1 MKIELKRIDD
11 AFYMEASN
19 EEGNTVRTDGS
30 PKIGGSNQGMS
41 PMQML
46 LAALG
51 GCSSIDVISLL
62 QKKRQPLDDIK
73 ISVTGQ
79 REEGKVPSLF
89 TDIHVHYELFGD
101 LDDKKVESSIRMSME
116 KLCSVSKIVE
126 KTANITWDYV
136 INPEK

>member
-51 GCSSIDVISLL
+51 SCSSIDVISLL